1 MRFGADRGNMH
12 DALVALA
19 TVAPRTLSSEVVD
32 PDLVTPGPWGFLVF
46 ALLGVV
52 VILLITDMMR
62 RIRRGRIRADIDEQL
77 GAEEAAH
84 RQEGRSPSDEAS
96 ADESGEQPGR

>member
-1 MRFGADRGNMH
+1 MH

-19 TVAPRTLSSEVVD
+19 TAMPISAEVVD

-62 RIRRGRIRADIDEQL
+62 RIRRGRIRADLDEQL
-77 GAEEAAH
+77 DAEQAAA
-84 RQEGRSPSDEAS
+84 RDDSAAASGGTGDDDGDPASPH
-96 ADESGEQPGR
+96 PR

>member
-1 MRFGADRGNMH
+1 MH

-19 TVAPRTLSSEVVD
+19 TATPTPTPAELVD

-46 ALLGVV
+46 ALLGVA
-52 VILLITDMMR
+52 VIVLITDMLR

-77 GAEEAAH
+77 DAEQAA
-84 RQEGRSPSDEAS
+84 
-96 ADESGEQPGR
+96 ADARAD